1 MNFHFIEKNK
11 TKYGFIGKMLPII
24 GVHYEEKTLIE
35 NISKLFLWPEHS
47 WYILRQKLFE
57 KQYQYSTQIE
67 KGPSHPEISLA
78 K

>member
-35 NISKLFLWPEHS
+35 NISKLFL
-47 WYILRQKLFE
+47 
-57 KQYQYSTQIE
+57 
-67 KGPSHPEISLA
+67 
-78 K
+78 